1 MRDMTAAA
9 HALQDD
15 QDLATRA
22 ANGETEAIRVL
33 IRRYNQRLFRT
44 ARAILRDDAE
54 AEEAVQDAWLKAL
67 RGLPSFRHDA
77 RLSTWLTRVAAN
89 EALTRRRRMK
99 RGAEVFVLAESME
112 PIPME
117 VPTDTPAAEDP
128 ETQASRAQVRSMV
141 EAKIDALPDAFRAVF
156 VLRAVEELTVEE
168 TAEVLDIPEATVR
181 TRFFRAR
188 ALLRESIARQVDFAV
203 EDAFGFAGARCERV
217 TAAVLARLAAEP
229 A

>member
-1 MRDMTAAA
+1 MRDMTAPLARN
-9 HALQDD
+9 DD

-22 ANGETEAIRVL
+22 AGGETEAIRAL
-33 IRRYNQRLFRT
+33 IKRYNQRLFRT

-54 AEEAVQDAWLKAL
+54 AEEAVQDAWMKAL
-67 RGLPSFRHDA
+67 RGLADFRHESQ
-77 RLSTWLTRVAAN
+77 LSTWLTRVAAN
-89 EALTRRRRMK
+89 EALTRRRRLK

-117 VPTDTPAAEDP
+117 VPTDVPGAEDP
-128 ETQASRAQVRSMV
+128 EAQASRAEVRRMV
-141 EAKIDALPDAFRAVF
+141 EAKIDDLPEAFRVVF

-168 TAEVLDIPEATVR
+168 TAQVLDIPEATVR

-188 ALLRESIARQVDFAV
+188 GLLRESIARQVDFAV

-217 TAAVLARLAAEP
+217 TAAVLARLALP

>member
-1 MRDMTAAA
+1 MRDMTALP
-9 HALQDD
+9 ALKDED
-15 QDLATRA
+15 QDLAIRA
-22 ANGETEAIRVL
+22 AGGETEAIRAL

-67 RGLPSFRHDA
+67 RGLPTFRHDA
-77 RLSTWLTRVAAN
+77 KLSTWLTRVAAN
-89 EALTRRRRMK
+89 EALTRRRRLK

-128 ETQASRAQVRSMV
+128 ETHASRAQVRRMV
-141 EAKIDALPDAFRAVF
+141 ESRIDELPEAFRVVF
-156 VLRAVEELTVEE
+156 MLRAVEELTVEE
-168 TAEVLDIPEATVR
+168 TAEVLQIPEATVR

-188 ALLRESIARQVDFAV
+188 GLLRESIARQVDFAM
-203 EDAFGFAGARCERV
+203 DGAFGFAGERCERV
-217 TAAVLARLAAEP
+217 TAAVLARLAAGG
-229 A
+229 